1 MFSYVLEE
9 EIKIQFPQLNFVPY
23 LCHFQPSHVEDKL
36 QNQEEWEIIEIDR
49 SEVGPTRSV
58 HLFRP
63 SLTAKQSR

>member
-9 EIKIQFPQLNFVPY
+9 EIKIKVSTIKFVSY
-23 LCHFQPSHVEDKL
+23 LSHFQPSHVEDKL